1 MSYSKKDIEK
11 MNQVYRESL
20 KPDWT
25 SLEIEQT
32 DKGQKKPKPSV
43 CKQYQEGQ
51 IYELKKD
58 IKALSKQTVPEVILK
73 RRSVRQYAQH
83 EMSVMELSYLLR
95 LTASIKD
102 FGPGYAFGVVPT
114 GGATSSLETYVYL
127 NHVKDMP
134 KGLYHFMKD
143 TNNIRL
149 IDPNATAEVVNEAL
163 KNQLRDA
170 NIAIFWTA
178 TPYRTE
184 YKYQYLSHKMIAMEA
199 GHACQNLY
207 LASESIDYG
216 VVAIAAYHQKK
227 ADALLKLD
235 DKEFVI
241 YCATV
246 GKKKITD

>member
-1 MSYSKKDIEK
+1 MSYSKKEIEK
-11 MNQVYRESL
+11 MNQLYRESL

-43 CKQYQEGQ
+43 CKQYEKGRVF
-51 IYELKKD
+51 ELKQEIDK
-58 IKALSKQTVPEVILK
+58 LSKQTVSEVILK
-73 RRSVRQYAQH
+73 RRSIRQYAEH
-83 EMSVMELSYLLR
+83 EMSFEELSYLMQ
-95 LTASIKD
+95 LTSSIKS

-114 GGATSSLETYVYL
+114 GGATSTLETYVYL
-127 NHVKDMP
+127 NHVKAMP

-143 TNNIRL
+143 TNHLRL
-149 IDPNATAEVVNEAL
+149 IDEHITEATVNEAL

-170 NIAIFWTA
+170 CLAFFWTT
-178 TPYRTE
+178 TPYRCE

-216 VVAIAAYHQKK
+216 VVAIAAYNQKK
-227 ADALLKLD
+227 ADAMLNIGNE
-235 DKEFVI
+235 EFVI

-246 GKKKITD
+246 GKKKS